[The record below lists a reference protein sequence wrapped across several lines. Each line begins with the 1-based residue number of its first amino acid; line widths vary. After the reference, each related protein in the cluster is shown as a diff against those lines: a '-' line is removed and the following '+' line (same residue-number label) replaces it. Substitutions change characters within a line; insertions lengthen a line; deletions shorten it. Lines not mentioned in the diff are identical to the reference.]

1 MGSYIQLKSDVVAY
15 SKRTDLDSRMDTFV
29 RFSEAVINKELR
41 VSEMEVIAPISYT
54 AAFND
59 LPTDYLEFRGF
70 SVNKDG
76 LKSPVT
82 FVTPDQIVGYQAADG
97 YRNATIAAALH
108 GGQIEI
114 RPEPD
119 AITPLTGEIS
129 YYAKLPTLVSNPT
142 NDVLDAYPMLYLT
155 AMLVQLYLFLQDK
168 TEMDTW
174 LAMYADQLQQANKTA
189 DDGRLHNPVIRVA

>member
-1 MGSYIQLKSDVVAY
+1 MSYSQLQADVKAY
-15 SKRTDLDSRMDTFV
+15 SHRTDLDPLMDTFV
-29 RFSEAVINKELR
+29 GFAEAIINKELR
-41 VSEMEVIAPISYT
+41 VSEMEVIAATSYT

-59 LPTDYLEFRGF
+59 LPADFVEFRGF
-70 SVNKDG
+70 NVNANG

-82 FVTPDQIVGYQAADG
+82 FVTPDQIVGYQSADG

-119 AITPLTGEIS
+119 LITPLTGEIS
-129 YYAKLPTLVSNPT
+129 YYAKVPSLVTNAT
-142 NDVLDAYPMLYLT
+142 NDVLDAYPMMYLA
-155 AMLVQLYLFLQDK
+155 AMMVQVNVYLQDDAQLNVWDA
-168 TEMDTW
+168 TFN
-174 LAMYADQLQQANKTA
+174 AQLQQANKTS

>member
-1 MGSYIQLKSDVVAY
+1 MGSYTQLKADVVAY
-15 SKRTDLDSRMDTFV
+15 SKRTDLDAQMNTFV
-29 RFSEAVINKELR
+29 RFSESVMNKELR
-41 VSEMEVIAPISYT
+41 VGEMETVASISYT

-59 LPTDYLEFRGF
+59 LPGDYLEFRGF

-82 FVTPDQIVGYQAADG
+82 FVTPDQIIGYQAADG
-97 YRNATIAAALH
+97 YRNSVIAAALH

-119 AITPLTGEIS
+119 VATPLTGEIS
-129 YYAKLPTLVSNPT
+129 YYAKIPTLVTSAT
-142 NDVLDAYPMLYLT
+142 NDILDAYPLVYLS
-155 AMLVQLYLFLQDK
+155 AMMVQVYLFLQDS
-168 TEMDTW
+168 TEMQTW
-174 LAMYADQLQQANKTA
+174 GGVYADQLQQANRTS